1 MHVNDKKQNKTAPPP
16 PTPQKKLKKKIPK
29 TIKKT
34 KQNPRMF
41 LKSPSNNRCYMY
53 YFVFIITFSLRKA
66 SNAIL
71 KHTLSNVI

>member
-1 MHVNDKKQNKTAPPP
+1 MIKNKTKQQPQLSNPPKNKIPPP
-16 PTPQKKLKKKIPK
+16 PKK
-29 TIKKT
+29 TIKKNP
-34 KQNPRMF
+34 KKPPRMF